1 MNTGKTGQAGS
12 TKYHYDA
19 HLAAVYGWM
28 VGDFEQ
34 KQHQQEAYFR
44 QHELIAGA
52 GDRAL
57 DLGSGHGLQAVS
69 LARLGY
75 ETTAVDFS
83 ADLLGEL
90 EQRSQGLSITVREG
104 DITSIQQYMAG
115 QQFSVVCCMGDT
127 LPHLASVAQVKQLIV
142 DVYELT
148 KKNGRFVLSFR
159 ELTHAAVGAT
169 QCIPVKSERDRILT
183 CILHFLADH
192 VEVTDQL
199 YTWQGEAWT
208 QTVST
213 YRKLRLSEAQ
223 VTKWL
228 VDAGWTMVSQSHNGG
243 MVHLIAGKQTV

>member
-1 MNTGKTGQAGS
+1 MGQAGS
-12 TKYHYDA
+12 AKEHYDS
-19 HLAAVYGWM
+19 HLAAIYAWM

-34 KQHQQEAYFR
+34 KQQQQEVYFR
-44 QHELIAGA
+44 QHKLIATT

-83 ADLLGEL
+83 ADLLHEL
-90 EQRSQGLSITVREG
+90 EQRSEGLPITVREG
-104 DITSIQQYMAG
+104 DITAIQQYTTG

-127 LPHLASVAQVKQLIV
+127 LPHLASAAQVKQLIQ
-142 DVYELT
+142 DVYALT
-148 KKNGRFVLSFR
+148 EKTGRFVLSFR
-159 ELTHAAVGAT
+159 ELTHAVVGAT
-169 QCIPVKSERDRILT
+169 QFIPVQSDRDRILT
-183 CILHFLADH
+183 CILHFLTDH
-192 VEVTDQL
+192 VDVTDQL

-228 VDAGWTMVSQSHNGG
+228 AEAGWTIASRSHRNG
-243 MVHLIAGKQTV
+243 MVHLIACK